1 MYMTARVVEL
11 VRLARTHIQTS
22 LKLQKTIF
30 MQLLELVDTGDT
42 LELFTTVFRFLS
54 LMFAWFSAISGLFE
68 AGLRFCFS
76 VLPTVCSRSFVAP
89 PPCWSWDLD
98 QFYFSY
104 IILANQKLTVKT
116 PSIALERVKA
126 TVSPWADLVISK
138 ILRTFINLN
147 EPKQKKFFFFFVF
160 K

>member
-1 MYMTARVVEL
+1 MC
-11 VRLARTHIQTS
+11 
-22 LKLQKTIF
+22 
-30 MQLLELVDTGDT
+30 
-42 LELFTTVFRFLS
+42 
-54 LMFAWFSAISGLFE
+54 AWFSTISGLFE

-126 TVSPWADLVISK
+126 TVSPWADLVMILSSLKNDGLEKCTGTVINESTDDGIMHDWICNGSRDFFMNLEKVKSGWILSKYFQISQK
-138 ILRTFINLN
+138 IFPDERERRVL
-147 EPKQKKFFFFFVF
+147 E
-160 K
+160 